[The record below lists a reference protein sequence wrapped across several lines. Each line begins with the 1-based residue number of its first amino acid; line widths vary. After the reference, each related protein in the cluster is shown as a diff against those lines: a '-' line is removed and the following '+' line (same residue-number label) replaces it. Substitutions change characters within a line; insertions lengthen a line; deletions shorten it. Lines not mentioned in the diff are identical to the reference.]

1 MQLAAPSP
9 ACLAR
14 AVHLRLRARLAVEAL
29 RRSWPLSR
37 VRVFGSVARGE
48 AGPHSDVDL
57 LVEFEP
63 PVGFDRY
70 MDAKFRLEALL
81 QRPVDLVTSAGLK
94 AELRPTIERECL
106 RVP

>member
-1 MQLAAPSP
+1 MRAEAVLAI
-9 ACLAR
+9 
-14 AVHLRLRARLAVEAL
+14 LRTHFPELQAL
-29 RRSWPLSR
+29 GIRSMAL
-37 VRVFGSVARGE
+37 FGSVARGE